1 MSQKLLL
8 SPPENLRFVA
18 VHAAAGI
25 RKRGLESGL
34 QASLRSIFQASF
46 SIRFADAD
54 SFAARPA
61 ARLCGCARGGAPF
74 RCGETSGF

>member
-46 SIRFADAD
+46 SVRFVHAMTAPL
-54 SFAARPA
+54 AACC
-61 ARLCGCARGGAPF
+61 LCLPVGRITRSTGGVIP
-74 RCGETSGF
+74 